1 MPRQGLFPSK
11 PPQAV
16 DPTSSVEKLEGT
28 GAAPPETAEATAAE
42 EAGGPGTGATAMAG
56 TSERGGAATGRSSGA
71 AAAAGDCR
79 THEYW
84 RRLAP
89 QLAGG
94 PAFRFGETQGTPKAA
109 ADVAEEGYA
118 VLTSE
123 EWTGRGRAVV
133 RGKLMAKLEA
143 AILALG
149 RAGWPATF
157 VIVYDA
163 VWDLLRQAGPLCR
176 GAAGPNAFNG
186 DILAWCVDPA
196 KGQSGFSPH
205 RDRQPED
212 VAASFR
218 ADGTPRYATM
228 WIAVTPATP
237 HNSCLYMLPRHCD
250 PGYLAGDTDAER
262 DPLQVALKD
271 KEAFQNIRAVPL
283 DRGDAVLFTVS
294 TCGRAGR
301 GRELTNEKAPH
312 HPLGVRREAG
322 AGRPAK
328 DLDLVRLR
336 RVRVRTGLLQG
347 RCASRRRQPPSAG
360 AAPGPGRRADDR
372 VPPAVRVLGLRPQDV
387 RRAVR
392 GAETPLPRVLRA
404 EGAGGA
410 GGRVQGGARAGWE
423 EAEEDEDDVLD
434 AALEK
439 MLDAKMDG
447 MGDFDDDF
455 DDEGLAVE
463 GPGDDDGEGASD
475 GADEEE
481 DDVLERML
489 GGARASKKPRVA

>member
-1 MPRQGLFPSK
+1 
-11 PPQAV
+11 
-16 DPTSSVEKLEGT
+16 VEKLEGT
-28 GAAPPETAEATAAE
+28 GATPPETAEATAAE

-133 RGKLMAKLEA
+133 RGNLMAKLEA

-283 DRGDAVLFTVS
+283 DRGDAVLFTHRIIHWGS
-294 TCGRAGR
+294 AGKRER
-301 GRELTNEKAPH
+301 GGSPRISISFGCAASDFEPAYFKDDVHL
-312 HPLGVRREAG
+312 AG
-322 AGRPAK
+322 ASHPPLELRLALAAAQMIVYHQRFEYSDS
-328 DLDLVRLR
+328 DLRTFVALFEEQKHHFHASYVQKVLAELV
-336 RVRVRTGLLQG
+336 G
-347 RCASRRRQPPSAG
+347 ASKEAL
-360 AAPGPGRRADDR
+360 A
-372 VPPAVRVLGLRPQDV
+372 
-387 RRAVR
+387 R
-392 GAETPLPRVLRA
+392 G
-404 EGAGGA
+404 G
-410 GGRVQGGARAGWE
+410 E
-423 EAEEDEDDVLD
+423 EAEEDEEDVLD